1 MKTNAILHQVHVH
14 IITEA
19 ANKKLRVK
27 HGFGQHVTPQR
38 LKKHLI
44 NNRVKTRQ
52 NIKKLGKCENPIKE

>member
-27 HGFGQHVTPQR
+27 HGFGQHVTPQTQKALNKR
-38 LKKHLI
+38 S
-44 NNRVKTRQ
+44 NRADAPSKNAPKYQ
-52 NIKKLGKCENPIKE
+52 KAGKV